1 VRTLGGANWSSAAG
15 VARTALR
22 LGPRISPLW
31 RPSGLGRFGT
41 SKCGQNEGMEY
52 FPIAEVR
59 ARLEAQNGGWEVV
72 HESPN
77 LEVGVLVRVAP
88 TPDPPV
94 RHTADEVYVVL
105 AGEATL
111 EAEGDSRR
119 LRPGDAAF
127 VALGKEHH
135 FVDYDLIAVLVL
147 FARGV

>member
-1 VRTLGGANWSSAAG
+1 MAPKDRA
-15 VARTALR
+15 
-22 LGPRISPLW
+22 
-31 RPSGLGRFGT
+31 RFGP
-41 SKCGQNEGMEY
+41 SKYGQNEGMKY

-59 ARLEAQNGGWEVV
+59 ARLEAQSGGWEVV

-77 LEVGVLVRVAP
+77 LEVGVLVRIAP

-119 LRPGDAAF
+119 LRPGDVAF
-127 VALGKEHH
+127 VAVGNEHH
-135 FVDYDLIAVLVL
+135 FVDYELISVLVF
-147 FARGV
+147 FARGG

>member
-1 VRTLGGANWSSAAG
+1 LS
-15 VARTALR
+15 TAY
-22 LGPRISPLW
+22 
-31 RPSGLGRFGT
+31 
-41 SKCGQNEGMEY
+41 GQNEGMEY

-59 ARLEAQNGGWEVV
+59 ARLEAANGGWEVV
-72 HESPN
+72 YESSN

-111 EAEGDSRR
+111 EADGERRR

-127 VALGKEHH
+127 VAVGKEHH
-135 FVDYDLIAVLVL
+135 FVDYELISVLVL
-147 FARGV
+147 FARAG

>member
-1 VRTLGGANWSSAAG
+1 VSPAPAADD
-15 VARTALR
+15 L
-22 LGPRISPLW
+22 L
-31 RPSGLGRFGT
+31 
-41 SKCGQNEGMEY
+41 GMEY

-59 ARLEAQNGGWEVV
+59 SRLEAQNGGWEVL

-77 LEVGVLVRVAP
+77 LEVGVLVRIAP
-88 TPDPPV
+88 TSDPPV

-127 VALGKEHH
+127 VAVGKEHH
-135 FVDYDLIAVLVL
+135 FVDYELISVLVL
-147 FARGV
+147 FTRAA

>member
-1 VRTLGGANWSSAAG
+1 MS
-15 VARTALR
+15 TAD
-22 LGPRISPLW
+22 GPS
-31 RPSGLGRFGT
+31 
-41 SKCGQNEGMEY
+41 EGMEY

-72 HESPN
+72 YESSN

-111 EAEGDSRR
+111 EADGESRR

-127 VALGKEHH
+127 VAVGKEHH
-135 FVDYDLIAVLVL
+135 FVNYERISVLVL
-147 FARGV
+147 FARGG